1 MTFVPPNGTVATPD
15 RALDKAALYANARRA
30 AAGFRALG
38 LGPGSAVAMVLR
50 NDIPFLETV
59 LAANWAG
66 AYIVPVN
73 WHLRGGEVGAILADC
88 GADVLVV
95 HTDLLAEIRPFVP
108 TASAFSP
115 SSRRRPRSRPTGS
128 PTPPRARRTGSS
140 AGRTGSAA
148 SSRPPARRRAA
159 SP

>member
-1 MTFVPPNGTVATPD
+1 MTFAPPKGTVATPD
-15 RALDKAALYANARRA
+15 RVLDKAALYGNARRA
-30 AAGFRALG
+30 ASGFGALG

-59 LAANWAG
+59 LAANCAG

-108 TASAFSP
+108 GKVQILAVEPSP
-115 SSRRRPRSRPTGS
+115 STIAAYGIADAAA
-128 PTPPRARRTGSS
+128 RAPDGLERWEDWLG
-140 AGRTGSAA
+140 GFE
-148 SSRPPARRRAA
+148 PAA